1 MVTVFFTLNSDWLLG
16 NDFTHQRSWRIAGVH
31 IRRSFPDEKDE
42 SLGLFYLSFEER
54 KSSSRFL
61 KGFRH
66 ECVRQAGKRKLSA

>member
-1 MVTVFFTLNSDWLLG
+1 MVTVVFTLNSDWLLG

-42 SLGLFYLSFEER
+42 SLGLFYLSFGER
-54 KSSSRFL
+54 KSPSRFL

-66 ECVRQAGKRKLSA
+66 ECVRAGKRKLSA